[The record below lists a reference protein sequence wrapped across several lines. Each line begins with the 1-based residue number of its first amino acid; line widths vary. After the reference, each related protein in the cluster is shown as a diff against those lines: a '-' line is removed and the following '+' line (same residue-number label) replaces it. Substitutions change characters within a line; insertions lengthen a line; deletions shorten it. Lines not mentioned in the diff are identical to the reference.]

1 MTPRHLV
8 IRTLT
13 PLVWRLWPRRQQEAL
28 LEFSQIEKDSGL
40 QLLHCMRL
48 TEEPQLQG
56 YLFQHVL
63 EELFHGEL
71 FYELSRKQADKIP
84 VERLLEREELVSPE
98 DGPDA
103 IVDFFAYVHVGER
116 AVNRDFV
123 HYSRADLEPG
133 VRGVFRV
140 AGMDE
145 GRHEAD
151 TDDILTR
158 LLDGD
163 RAEARRRD
171 RWATLKHAWK
181 SYADTMQRVG
191 VIPLTLLL
199 GGVYF
204 LASWIAV
211 PSLRKRLAL
220 DRGQQLDIFREQV
233 EEFRNT

>member
-8 IRTLT
+8 IRAIT
-13 PLVWRLWPRRQQEAL
+13 PMVWKFWPRRQQEAL

-48 TEEPQLQG
+48 TDEPDLRG

-71 FYELSRKQADKIP
+71 FYELSRKQAERIP
-84 VERLLEREELVSPE
+84 VERLIEREELVTPD
-98 DGPDA
+98 DGADA

-116 AVNRDFV
+116 AVNRDFTQ
-123 HYSRADLEPG
+123 YALGDFEPG

-151 TDDILTR
+151 TEDILTR
-158 LLDGD
+158 LLNGD
-163 RAEARRRD
+163 VAEAKSRD
-171 RWATLKHAWK
+171 RWAMLKHGWK
-181 SYADTMQRVG
+181 SYADLMQRVG
-191 VIPLTLLL
+191 VVPLSVLL

-204 LASWIAV
+204 VASWIAV
-211 PSLRKRLAL
+211 PSLKRRLAMGRQ
-220 DRGQQLDIFREQV
+220 DQLEIFQAQV